1 MKSVTKLASTVM
13 AGALILLSGCCRT
26 GGKSGVVNPLDERDG
41 SFYINASINPLRM
54 ADDAWAGGD
63 ALGVFALE
71 KGTNTLFGNFANV
84 KYTTPDVSG
93 KFVAADGGIV
103 LKGSETAD
111 IVAYYPYNSAVGN
124 DLVYPINVADQTD
137 LSKIDLLRGKTANIT
152 AETKEAQM
160 AFDHKLALLN
170 LTMTGNNLTN
180 VTASV
185 DGLKTDGSY
194 NIATDEVT
202 PGNTTGKT
210 TAALK
215 DGKIRMILVPG
226 QELKAITFSINGK
239 EVTHTFDT
247 PVALQKGYKYS
258 LNFEVGSAGTT
269 LKISSTNINPW
280 TEGIT
285 DGGTITLPLDETGGG
300 TGGETPTPEPTPTS
314 KLLFPGS
321 DFEDWAAFT
330 AGLNK
335 FGLTSVEKSEQGRSG
350 NAAHLTGTVGSK
362 NGYFFTVVKKDFN
375 APVKSISFYVKGS
388 TQGGRALSIN
398 VYEAGSQNKYKAFNI
413 DNLTTEDLT
422 VSPSD
427 KNDYNGTINTNGQWV
442 KVTLD
447 CSSFTA
453 GAETTYGSLFA
464 FKFGKGGTYDLL
476 VDDIT
481 FE

>member
-1 MKSVTKLASTVM
+1 MKNVTKLASTAM

-26 GGKSGVVNPLDERDG
+26 GDKNGVVNPLDERDG

-71 KGTNTLFGNFANV
+71 KGANTLFGNFANV

-111 IVAYYPYNSAVGN
+111 IVAYYPYNSAVGK

-258 LNFEVGSAGTT
+258 LKFEVGSAGET

-285 DGGTITLPLDETGGG
+285 DGGTITLPLDETGGE
-300 TGGETPTPEPTPTS
+300 TGGEEPTPEPTPTS

-321 DFEDWAAFT
+321 DFEDWAAFK
-330 AGLNK
+330 AGLNS
-335 FGLTSVEKSEQGRSG
+335 FGLKSYAVESTD
-350 NAAHLTGTVGSK
+350 AHS
-362 NGYFFTVVKKDFN
+362 
-375 APVKSISFYVKGS
+375 GS
-388 TQGGRALSIN
+388 TAMHIKGTPTGNDYVFTATVPSGATTNITKIRLFIKGTAGKSLSFN
-398 VYEAGSQNKYKAFNI
+398 VYSSDKVYKAFNLG
-413 DNLTTEDLT
+413 DVTAAKE
-422 VSPSD
+422 SPYTISAAA
-427 KNDYNGTINTNGQWV
+427 NNQYGGTIDTGGEWKEIV
-442 KVTLD
+442 ID
-447 CSSFTA
+447 CSD
-453 GAETTYGSLFA
+453 AEIATSGNLFA
-464 FKFGKGGTYDLL
+464 LKVGKEVAYDLL